1 MRVAVVGGVHST
13 EVLLRSL
20 VRHGFTDV
28 AVWGYVPSDGTHVS
42 GWSDLARVAAELK
55 TPAHAFRKVATCET
69 GLREYEPD
77 VLFVVGLS
85 QIIPREMLG
94 IARLLNV
101 GFHPTALPEGRGRAA
116 IAWLVLGATRGAATF
131 FELTEG
137 VDDGPILTQ
146 EHFTVDADDDAR
158 VVEAKVLAAEER
170 ALDAWLPKLRSGN
183 FEKRQQ
189 DHSKATWLGRR
200 TPEDGWLDW
209 SRSAD
214 SVLGVIRAAAPPNP
228 GGYTFRAD
236 VRIEILAARLSEQ
249 RITGV
254 AGRIVGVSEDGRFD
268 VQCGDAI
275 LEITEWRCDTGWK
288 PRVGERLGYYVE
300 VEVFKL
306 QRQVALLTERLEVLE
321 RRVIGQHEQ
330 D

>member
-1 MRVAVVGGVHST
+1 MRIAVVGGVHST

-55 TPAHAFRKVATCET
+55 TPAHTFRKVATCET
-69 GLREYEPD
+69 ELREYEPD

-85 QIIPREMLG
+85 QIIPSGMLQ
-94 IARLLNV
+94 IARQLNV

-116 IAWLVLGATRGAATF
+116 IAWLVLRATPGAATF
-131 FELTEG
+131 FELAEG
-137 VDDGPILTQ
+137 VDDGPILVQ
-146 EHFTVDADDDAR
+146 EPFAVDANDDAR
-158 VVEAKVLAAEER
+158 AIEGKVLAAEER
-170 ALDAWLPKLRSGN
+170 ALDVWLPKLQNGDV
-183 FEKRQQ
+183 EKRQQ

-200 TPEDGWLDW
+200 APEDGWVDW

-228 GGYTFRAD
+228 GAYTFCGD
-236 VRIEILAARLSEQ
+236 VRIAILAARPSEQ

-254 AGRIVGVSEDGRFD
+254 VGRIVSMSDDGSFG
-268 VQCGDAI
+268 VQCADSVLEVIGYRSDA
-275 LEITEWRCDTGWK
+275 GWE
-288 PRVGERLGYYVE
+288 PRVGQRLGYYVE
-300 VEVFKL
+300 AEVYSLKREVASLTARLVE
-306 QRQVALLTERLEVLE
+306 LE
-321 RRVIGQHEQ
+321 RRLP
-330 D
+330 DR